1 MERSEEKMKIMY
13 VCSKNITDDVI
24 EEMMEMNDASKI
36 DSDIIGDVA
45 EVLICSI
52 AMLFTYVSI
61 VNDKEALAE
70 DIKVKILENM
80 IKLNR

>member
-52 AMLFTYVSI
+52 AKLFTYVSI

>member
-45 EVLICSI
+45 EVLICLI